1 MPSALSP
8 HKCDRALHPASNSHC
23 FPCTQIK
30 LASGRLTDTR
40 GHGDLTESTEPRLC
54 GPKEHRSMSP
64 SVLQKPVIGGVC
76 SNRGQGE
83 KGECVKAL
91 IALLGGMLETEQC
104 ESDKEKPW
112 AKHVMGS

>member
-8 HKCDRALHPASNSHC
+8 HKRDCALRPASKSRC

-30 LASGRLTDTR
+30 LASGRLTDAR

-54 GPKEHRSMSP
+54 GPKEHRSISP
-64 SVLQKPVIGGVC
+64 PVLQTPVIGGVC
-76 SNRGQGE
+76 SNRGE

-91 IALLGGMLETEQC
+91 IALPVWIPSGRDT
-104 ESDKEKPW
+104 
-112 AKHVMGS
+112 